1 MKKSILIFALLIVS
15 LFSTNISVFSKNDT
29 VFISNSNFDQVA
41 GFNAAFQTAYTNIAK
56 NDIGLIQGLDDNY
69 KKIIGQIKSTIYND
83 RVCDPNLVIP
93 FLRSHGSLRY
103 ILGYKKM
110 FVIYFR
116 EIQSMRTYPESVYY
130 ITDDQGNFL
139 YVELKDVYQKKHM
152 VFDQAMLKDIRV
164 NKKDL
169 RELGLNIR

>member
-1 MKKSILIFALLIVS
+1 MNALFCFIGGILA
-15 LFSTNISVFSKNDT
+15 ISGAYAKNDT

-56 NDIGLIQGLDDNY
+56 DDIRLIQGLDDNY
-69 KKIIGQIKSTIYND
+69 KRIIGHIKSTIYND
-83 RVCDPNLVIP
+83 RVCDPNIVIP
-93 FLRSHGSLRY
+93 FLKAYGSLRY
-103 ILGYKKM
+103 ILAYKKM

-139 YVELKDVYQKKHM
+139 YVELKDVYENKHLI
-152 VFDQAMLKDIRV
+152 FDQAMLNDVRV
-164 NKKDL
+164 NKKML
-169 RELGLNIR
+169 RELGLKI

>member
-1 MKKSILIFALLIVS
+1 MKAMIVLVMFLSTLIVHA
-15 LFSTNISVFSKNDT
+15 KNDT

-56 NDIGLIQGLDDNY
+56 DDIRLIQGLDDNY
-69 KKIIGQIKSTIYND
+69 KRIIGHIKSTIYND
-83 RVCDPNLVIP
+83 RVCDPNVVIP
-93 FLRSHGSLRY
+93 FLKTYGSLRY
-103 ILGYKKM
+103 ILAYKKM

-139 YVELKDVYQKKHM
+139 YVELKDVYENKHLI
-152 VFDQAMLKDIRV
+152 FDQAMLKDVRV
-164 NKKDL
+164 NKQML
-169 RELGLNIR
+169 RELGLKI